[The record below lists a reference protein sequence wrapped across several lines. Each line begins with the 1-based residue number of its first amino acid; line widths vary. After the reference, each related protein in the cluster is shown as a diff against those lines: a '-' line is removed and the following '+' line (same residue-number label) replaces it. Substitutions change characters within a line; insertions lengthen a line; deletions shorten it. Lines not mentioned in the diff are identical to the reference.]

1 MDPYNSGG
9 VLPAG
14 GHAPQPP
21 MMSSNANPYAA
32 PGAAVRDM
40 RDEADVVLATRLA
53 RLGAALI
60 DSAIFAVPAMLA
72 AIMLPAYQDYARR
85 AAGGAASA
93 SLGGGT
99 SIMLMVLGLAM
110 IALAVMQ
117 FVLLYRHGQTV
128 GKKIVGIRIVRPDGG
143 RASFPRLL
151 FLRYGLPGLI
161 GAIPLVG
168 LVFSVINVLFIF
180 GEERRC
186 LHDRIADTIVVNV

>member
-21 MMSSNANPYAA
+21 VMSSNANPYAA

-60 DSAIFAVPAMLA
+60 DSAIVMLPLMMIAVPAYQGYVARANGM
-72 AIMLPAYQDYARR
+72 PAP
-85 AAGGAASA
+85 GAA
-93 SLGGGT
+93 LGST
-99 SIMLMVLGLAM
+99 AMMLLGLGF
-110 IALAVMQ
+110 LAFSVLQ
-117 FVLLYRHGQTV
+117 LVLLYRHGQTV

-143 RASFPRLL
+143 RASFPRLF
-151 FLRYGLPGLI
+151 FLRYGVPSLI
-161 GAIPLVG
+161 GWIPLVG
-168 LVFSVINVLFIF
+168 PIFALVNVLFIF